1 MRGIVSMLLGD
12 TYLAARTCFLE
23 VGARTATSEK
33 TSRLPKL
40 FYCALKGIRG
50 LGLINDLAVPKQPM
64 CLEPRENAFDA
75 SDYRARRVN
84 VVDPE
89 LPRTE
94 MMSSV

>member
-1 MRGIVSMLLGD
+1 MRGIVRMLLVD
-12 TYLAARTCFLE
+12 TNLAAGTCFLE

-33 TSRLPKL
+33 TPRLSKL
-40 FYCALKGIRG
+40 RKCALKGLCG
-50 LGLINDLAVPKQPM
+50 LGLINDLSVPKQPM
-64 CLEPRENAFDA
+64 CREARENAFNA
-75 SDYRARRVN
+75 PSYRARRVN

>member
-1 MRGIVSMLLGD
+1 MRGIIGMLLGD

-33 TSRLPKL
+33 TPRLSKFP
-40 FYCALKGIRG
+40 YCALKGIRG
-50 LGLINDLAVPKQPM
+50 LGLINDLAIPKQPM
-64 CLEPRENAFDA
+64 CLEARENAFNA

>member
-1 MRGIVSMLLGD
+1 MRGIIGMLLGD
-12 TYLAARTCFLE
+12 TYLAARTRFLE
-23 VGARTATSEK
+23 VGARTATLEK
-33 TSRLPKL
+33 TPRLSK
-40 FYCALKGIRG
+40 FTYCALKGIRG
-50 LGLINDLAVPKQPM
+50 LGLINDLAIPKQPM
-64 CLEPRENAFDA
+64 CLEARENAFNA

>member
-1 MRGIVSMLLGD
+1 
-12 TYLAARTCFLE
+12 
-23 VGARTATSEK
+23 
-33 TSRLPKL
+33 
-40 FYCALKGIRG
+40 
-50 LGLINDLAVPKQPM
+50 M

>member
-1 MRGIVSMLLGD
+1 MLLGD
-12 TYLAARTCFLE
+12 THLAAGTCVLE

-33 TSRLPKL
+33 TSRLFEL
-40 FYCALKGIRG
+40 CECALKGICG
-50 LGLINDLAVPKQPM
+50 LGLINDLAVPEQPM
-64 CLEPRENAFDA
+64 CLEARENAFNA
-75 SDYRARRVN
+75 PGYRARRVN